1 MTSVSV
7 VILNYNGEKLLR
19 QFLPSVVHH
28 SPEAD
33 IIVADNGSSDQSLEI
48 LKTEFPSVRVIAL
61 ENNYGFCGGY
71 NRALKQVQSDFYVL
85 LNSDVEVTP
94 GWLAPLLSLMNTNPD
109 VAAVQPKI
117 LSWHSPKKFEY
128 AGAAGGFIDAY
139 GYPFCRGRIFEYVE
153 ADQGQYDDERAI
165 FWATGACFMI
175 RSEVFHRFGGFD
187 EDLFAH
193 MEEIDLCW
201 KINRAGEK
209 IMYTGRSKVY
219 HVGAGTLGYES
230 PRKTFLNFRNNLVL
244 IYKHLDT
251 GELLFKLPFRI
262 LLDWLAMIVF
272 LLKGKGRNAG
282 SVISAHFDFFRNIAR
297 HRQKRKVLQKV
308 YPRYSRD
315 NIYPGLIIF
324 DYYFRSRKRITSVIP
339 DGSTLS

>member
-19 QFLPSVVHH
+19 QFLPSVVSH
-28 SPEAD
+28 SQQAEV
-33 IIVADNGSSDQSLEI
+33 IVADNGSSDQSLQI

-61 ENNYGFCGGY
+61 ESNYGFCGGY
-71 NRALKQVQSDFYVL
+71 NRALKQVQSEFYVL

-94 GWLAPLLSLMNTNPD
+94 GWLDPLLNLMNTKPD

-117 LSWHSPKKFEY
+117 LSWHAPNKFEY

-139 GYPFCRGRIFEYVE
+139 GYPFCRGRIFGYVE
-153 ADQGQYDDERAI
+153 EDDGQYDDERPV
-165 FWATGACFMI
+165 FWATGACFI
-175 RSEVFHRFGGFD
+175 VRSEVFHRFGGFD

-201 KINRAGEK
+201 KINRAGGK
-209 IMYTGRSKVY
+209 VMYTGRSTVY

-251 GELLFKLPFRI
+251 SELFLKLPFRI
-262 LLDWLAMIVF
+262 LLDWLAMLVF
-272 LLKGKGRNAG
+272 LIKGKGRNAC
-282 SVISAHFDFFRNIAR
+282 SVIHAHADFLKNIAR
-297 HRQKRKVLQKV
+297 HQRKRKALQSE
-308 YPRYSRD
+308 YPRYTRD
-315 NIYPGLIIF
+315 NIHPGLIIF
-324 DYYFRSRKRITSVIP
+324 DYYLRSRKRIASVIP
-339 DGSTLS
+339 DRSTLS